1 MSARGSIL
9 VVDDDASMRISINRL
24 LRTRGFSA
32 LLFESVPALLDY
44 DEYGDVLCIIIDIN
58 LSESSGI
65 ELRRRLSQKGV
76 AAPVIYITGNDSHAT
91 RSAAIESD
99 CIAYLTKPFT
109 ANSLTEVIER
119 AVASAGGSVLSG
131 QPHLD

>member
-32 LLFESVPALLDY
+32 LLFESAPALLDY

-109 ANSLTEVIER
+109 ANSLMEVIER

-131 QPHLD
+131 QPYLD

>member
-32 LLFESVPALLDY
+32 LLFESAPALLDY